1 MISTIILMIRI
12 ILFNITN
19 NYVPEKVVL
28 QRYLQMGHMSITIN
42 KDRNI
47 DL

>member
-1 MISTIILMIRI
+1 MISTIILMIR